1 MLRGVL
7 KGESGPRMPCKSCG
21 SVNQQKFS
29 AEMCIHFPENID
41 KPVVWV
47 FPEVVVCLDCGTAEF
62 AVPEEELRQ
71 LAKERRCGRL
81 T

>member
-1 MLRGVL
+1 
-7 KGESGPRMPCKSCG
+7 MPCKSCG
-21 SVNQQKFS
+21 SLNQSKFS

-47 FPEVVVCLDCGTAEF
+47 FPEPVVCLDCGTAEF

-71 LAKERRCGRL
+71 LAKRDAAAG
-81 T
+81 